1 MPAGLSLTKGDRLR
15 GKEEEQMIFGKTDP
29 KDPVDLKSNGMPA
42 AAATMAT
49 APMPGTPA
57 AAPTPAA
64 TQQPKATFRYVDQPD
79 TAETFAD
86 SITGLFFDGQT
97 LRIEFAVTRVD
108 DVKPNSPITGR
119 RYPICRLVL
128 PPTAA
133 VDLINRM
140 QQVGAALTQAG
151 MAKQTS
157 PAQPA
162 AAPAKAP

>member
-1 MPAGLSLTKGDRLR
+1 
-15 GKEEEQMIFGKTDP
+15 MIFGKSDP
-29 KDPVDLKSNGMPA
+29 KDTADPKSNGAPA
-42 AAATMAT
+42 AVPAPAPV
-49 APMPGTPA
+49 APMPGTAAAA
-57 AAPTPAA
+57 AAPPER
-64 TQQPKATFRYVDQPD
+64 QQPKATFRYVDQPE
-79 TAETFAD
+79 TTETFAD

-108 DVKPNSPITGR
+108 EVKPNAPINGR
-119 RYPICRLVL
+119 RYPVCRLVL

-151 MAKQTS
+151 MAKQTT
-157 PAQPA
+157 PA